1 MEEMKVKVMEGQWV
15 QDGDTAKNAI
25 NNYFTKK
32 PNLHNKWIYSHK
44 INNKL

>member
-1 MEEMKVKVMEGQWV
+1 MEEMKVTVMEGQWV
-15 QDGDTAKNAI
+15 QDGDIAKNAI
-25 NNYFTKK
+25 NNYFTKT